1 MHIYVFLGK
10 GKKPTAMD
18 ASSPAHMHTEDT
30 SGSRGWLCH
39 AHPPFC
45 YGSGG
50 VDNTVKWG
58 GVGSEAPPASTESP
72 LDLMRER
79 GGCARRELT
88 ANAYIYIYICA
99 RAESNTSMS
108 TVRWARHTL
117 DNPACRRDEAERRTR
132 KRCSS
137 PGCNKRSI
145 EPVTRERGHADL
157 SLTAPHLCTRRQQ

>member
-18 ASSPAHMHTEDT
+18 AGSPAHMHTGDT

-79 GGCARRELT
+79 GGYARRELT
-88 ANAYIYIYICA
+88 ANAYIYIYMC
-99 RAESNTSMS
+99 
-108 TVRWARHTL
+108 
-117 DNPACRRDEAERRTR
+117 ACRVQYVDEYSALGAAHARQASMPARR
-132 KRCSS
+132 
-137 PGCNKRSI
+137 GG
-145 EPVTRERGHADL
+145 EADTKKVQF
-157 SLTAPHLCTRRQQ
+157 SWVQQKVD